1 MALNGKQSSCDY
13 IKNQL
18 DHDIKLC
25 MVDIMKACNQKLMK
39 KHGYFDLLGCDFM
52 ITDDNQLSLLE
63 INTDPALS
71 LGNMLSTV
79 LSLTLMSSLFRVDNK
94 VLEDLLPSVVDGAL
108 DLVLQT
114 QGPDITDLGSV
125 QFQQGNPLPADFQL
139 LFDEKNNWFY
149 S

>member
-13 IKNQL
+13 IKNHL

-52 ITDDNQLSLLE
+52 ITDDNELFLLE
-63 INTDPALS
+63 INTNPALS
-71 LGNMLSTV
+71 LGNGF
-79 LSLTLMSSLFRVDNK
+79 LSLTILFLCRFFFSDNK

-114 QGPDITDLGSV
+114 QGPDVSDLSSV
-125 QFQQGNPLPADFQL
+125 HFQQNSSLPADFHL
-139 LFDEKNNWFY
+139 IFDEKNNWFY